1 MTTRMRVAIFV
12 AVIVICTAGVVLF
25 LRSAPQRSVDAPSP
39 TRKLTVQWIDAP
51 VAKGPALFF
60 SSTVGDHSFGR
71 VAYVPLDAIDGP
83 RYLAPISCVRLYVNA
98 GVGSCLVTDFS
109 EPLTP
114 HRGYVFDPRFT
125 LSAVMRLTGAPSR
138 TRVSADGRLA
148 AITVFESGHSYAEGG
163 FSTRTTLIDTAKATE
178 ITDLEKFEVQ
188 RDGRAFKAVDFNFWG
203 VTFTPDSRQFYATLA
218 TGGQILLVRGDIA
231 TKTATVIHEGIEC
244 PSLSPDGRHI
254 AFKKRITGPFGLG
267 WRVAVLE
274 LATMKE
280 IELAREERS
289 VDDQVDWLDD
299 DHILYH
305 NPGDDGSAIW
315 VLRRDNSE
323 APRILLAGAYSP
335 SVSR

>member
-1 MTTRMRVAIFV
+1 MTSRTRMAIFFLV
-12 AVIVICTAGVVLF
+12 AAVCIGGAFVY
-25 LRSAPQRSVDAPSP
+25 LRLAPQRSVDAPSP
-39 TRKLTVQWIDAP
+39 TRKLAVQWIETST
-51 VAKGPALFF
+51 VKGPALFF

-71 VAYVPLDAIDGP
+71 VAFVPLDALDGP

-109 EPLTP
+109 QPLTP
-114 HRGYVFDPRFT
+114 HRAHVFDPRFT
-125 LSAVMRLTGAPSR
+125 LSAALKLTGAPSR

-163 FSTRTTLIDTAKATE
+163 FSTRTSLIDTAKGTE
-178 ITDLEKFEVQ
+178 ITDLETFEVI

-203 VTFTPDSRQFYATLA
+203 VTFTPDSREFYATLA
-218 TGGQILLVRGDIA
+218 SGGQIYLVRGDLA
-231 TKTATVIHEGIEC
+231 TRRAIVIHRGIEC

-254 AFKKRITGPFGLG
+254 AFKKRVTGPFGLG

-274 LATMKE
+274 LATMNE
-280 IELAREERS
+280 VELSREERS
-289 VDDQVDWLDD
+289 VDDQVDWLDN
-299 DHILYH
+299 DHVLYH

-315 VLRRDNSE
+315 VLRRDNS
-323 APRILLAGAYSP
+323 ASPRVLLTGAYSP